1 MITTVTTV
9 VTTVTTVT
17 TITALGLTAAITSAA
32 VVTLML
38 FLASQEFASAANS
51 RFSQRMVRFAG
62 VGILPLIMAFAVIV
76 VVKIVEAL

>member
-1 MITTVTTV
+1 MITTVTTI

-17 TITALGLTAAITSAA
+17 TVTALGFAAAITSAA

-38 FLASQEFASAANS
+38 FLASQELAGAVNS
-51 RFSQRMVRFAG
+51 RFSQRVVRFAG
-62 VGILPLIMAFAVIV
+62 VGILPLVMAFAVIV